1 MSVLN
6 FLNQIFIVV
15 LPLAFITTAI
25 WKTIEMKEHEG
36 GKDNKSTTESPQK
49 NKAKWENA
57 IDVLLIF
64 SFIILI
70 MVAFVLILKSPT
82 KYKWIIVFLS
92 IPVGLQYLTGTC
104 IAIGTLGNVVRSND
118 DGCLS
123 NQERN
128 AIQVIAYVVFL
139 LDIIN
144 PYERLLEYIE
154 QFSSNMVSD
163 ALTVLIFVFFSFI
176 YTFLIIVLIS
186 TPLFCGIH
194 LLKIIGKYLPLKEKL
209 KRIGDYFVKHFDNKV
224 ENKPYLIR
232 VIKYIQRLRC
242 RVKLLLY
249 FLLPVVYLFD
259 IIKMC
264 MLTLLSMI
272 QSSIGYI
279 VILFRI
285 IKNATKA
292 ILLWLLKLSDRH
304 IVAVSFRLALIF
316 ALVSIVILNRYQ
328 PIFKEYEKSTAVFE
342 FLASSI
348 IIPTVFEWIYSIRS
362 AK

>member
-49 NKAKWENA
+49 NKAKWENV

-64 SFIILI
+64 TFIILI
-70 MVAFVLILKSPT
+70 MVAFFLILKSPA

-118 DGCLS
+118 GGCLS

-128 AIQVIAYVVFL
+128 AIQVIAYIVFL
-139 LDIIN
+139 LGIIN
-144 PYERLLEYIE
+144 PYKRLLEYVE
-154 QFSSNMVSD
+154 QLSSNMVSD
-163 ALTVLIFVFFSFI
+163 ALTALIFVFFSFV

-186 TPLFCGIH
+186 TPLSCGIH
-194 LLKIIGKYLPLKEKL
+194 LLKIVVKHLPFRKQF
-209 KRIGDYFVKHFDNKV
+209 KRRGDYFVKRIDNKV
-224 ENKPYLIR
+224 ENEACLVC

-242 RVKLLLY
+242 RVKFLLY
-249 FLLPVVYLFD
+249 FLLPLVYLFD
-259 IIKMC
+259 IIKIC
-264 MLTLLSMI
+264 VLVLLSTI

-279 VILFRI
+279 VLLFRI
-285 IKNATKA
+285 IKNATKEM
-292 ILLWLLKLSDRH
+292 LLWFLKLSDKR
-304 IVAVSFRLALIF
+304 IVVVSFRLALIL
-316 ALVSIVILNRYQ
+316 ALVSITILNRYQ
-328 PIFKEYEKSTAVFE
+328 PIFKKYDESTAMLE

-348 IIPTVFEWIYSIRS
+348 VIPVIFEWIYSI
-362 AK
+362 KNEK